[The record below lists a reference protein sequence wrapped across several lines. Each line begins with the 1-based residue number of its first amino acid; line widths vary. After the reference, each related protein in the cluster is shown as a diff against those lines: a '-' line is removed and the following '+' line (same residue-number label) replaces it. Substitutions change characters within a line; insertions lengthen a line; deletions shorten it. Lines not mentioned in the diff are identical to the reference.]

1 MTKQASPLRSGSI
14 IGILGTGQLGRMLSL
29 AGAQLGFKTHI
40 YGPEENAPASEV
52 SWRTTTADYRDET
65 ALTHFAESVDV
76 LTYEF
81 ENVPQETANF
91 LSQFVPVRPPVRALD
106 VAQDRLTEKTSLQS
120 ADFQWPAFRTSK
132 LMKTFKKYMRGLTVK
147 ALLKPVDLD
156 MMAKASGE

>member
-76 LTYEF
+76 VTYGLKMYPRKQQTF
-81 ENVPQETANF
+81 YLNLYPSAHRF
-91 LSQFVPVRPPVRALD
+91 APW
-106 VAQDRLTEKTSLQS
+106 TSLRI
-120 ADFQWPAFRTSK
+120 A
-132 LMKTFKKYMRGLTVK
+132 
-147 ALLKPVDLD
+147 
-156 MMAKASGE
+156 